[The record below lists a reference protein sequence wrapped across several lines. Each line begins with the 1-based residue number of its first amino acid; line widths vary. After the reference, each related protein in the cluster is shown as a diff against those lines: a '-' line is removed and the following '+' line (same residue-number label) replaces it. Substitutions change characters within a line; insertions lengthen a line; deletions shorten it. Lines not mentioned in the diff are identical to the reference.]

1 MATTGKTKVKG
12 MDAAYYTVKDL
23 DRATKFYNAL
33 LSMEPTI
40 SVGDVAVEY
49 TFPNGETFGLY
60 KSPTMIGR
68 RTAACL
74 FAVDDLAA
82 AVAEHKAR
90 GVKFEGDGHIENTP
104 VCFMA
109 FGDDSEGNNFIL
121 HQHK

>member
-1 MATTGKTKVKG
+1 MATTEKTKVKG

-33 LSMEPTI
+33 LSTEPTLAM
-40 SVGDVAVEY
+40 GDIVEY
-49 TFPNGETFGLY
+49 TFPTGETFGLY
-60 KSPTMIGR
+60 KSAEAWTQHGGI
-68 RTAACL
+68 L

-90 GVKFEGDGHIENTP
+90 GVKFDGDGHIENTP

-109 FGDDSEGNNFIL
+109 FGEDSEGNNFIL